1 MSDKQNVFKSNA
13 VFGNRRKNFGSGK
26 PSNRI
31 SRFYKYESWKECMT
45 TSNEISILKIKDK

>member
-1 MSDKQNVFKSNA
+1 MSDKQNVFKSSA